1 MKETIARLIGGDDL
15 AADEVRELFG
25 AMMDGELSEI
35 QKTAVLVALRMKGE
49 TAEEIRGAAEAMRSR
64 MSSIEVDTTHLVD
77 TCGTGGDARGTV
89 NISTIAA
96 IVAAGAGARVAKHGN
111 RAVSSSCGSADILRE
126 LGVNVLI
133 DADQMKEVLRRVGI
147 AFLFAPAL
155 HPAMAQMMPVR
166 TELGV
171 RTVFNVL
178 GPLTN
183 PARVKRQV
191 LGVFASELVEPL
203 AEVLLQLG
211 AEHAMVVRGLDGM
224 DEISTTAPTLVAEV
238 RDGRVTTSQLDPES
252 LGFERASLEDLRG
265 GDAATNAG
273 IAREVLNG
281 DEGAVRD
288 IVELNA
294 GAALYV
300 SGLARTIEDGIELA
314 GESLDSGAAR
324 NTLDQLVRVSHEVAE

>member
-49 TAEEIRGAAEAMRSR
+49 TAEEIRGAAEAMRGR

-126 LGVNVLI
+126 LGVNVSI

-166 TELGV
+166 SELGV

-238 RDGRVTTSQLDPES
+238 RDGRITTWQLDAES

-273 IAREVLNG
+273 IAREVLDGN
-281 DEGAVRD
+281 EGAVRD

-300 SGLARTIEDGIELA
+300 SGLAGTIEDGIELA
-314 GESLDSGAAR
+314 RESLDSGAAR